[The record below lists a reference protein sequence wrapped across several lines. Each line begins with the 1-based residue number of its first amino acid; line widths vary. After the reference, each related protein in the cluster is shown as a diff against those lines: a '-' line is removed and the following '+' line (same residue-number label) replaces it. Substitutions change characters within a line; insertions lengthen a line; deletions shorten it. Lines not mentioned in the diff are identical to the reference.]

1 MGRYERNKGIR
12 AERQVVA
19 ILRELGLDARRVPLS
34 GAAPHFKGDVQIYT
48 KAGKLLA
55 EVKVRRN
62 GFTSLYRW
70 LDESAGEILI
80 IKQDR
85 RPFLTVMPLDV
96 LARILK

>member
-34 GAAPHFKGDVQIYT
+34 GSAPHFKGDVQINT

-70 LDESAGEILI
+70 LDESVADILI

-85 RPFLTVMPLDV
+85 KKFLAVLELDT
-96 LARILK
+96 LARILR